1 MQFGTDS
8 LTIAIFLILNFL
20 NPKSAGYDT
29 VSTTNTVPSFKSF
42 HSDHGCTPHTQT
54 PTHIHTCIH
63 TSIMTVSVSLYQ
75 VVGADNNF
83 QRTEMNFSDCT
94 MVRELT
100 CYFYQKHKLNVTLI
114 ICSTIYNRLYTPT
127 PLYHD

>member
-42 HSDHGCTPHTQT
+42 HSDHGYTPHTQT
-54 PTHIHTCIH
+54 PTHIH

-94 MVRELT
+94 MV
-100 CYFYQKHKLNVTLI
+100 
-114 ICSTIYNRLYTPT
+114 
-127 PLYHD
+127 